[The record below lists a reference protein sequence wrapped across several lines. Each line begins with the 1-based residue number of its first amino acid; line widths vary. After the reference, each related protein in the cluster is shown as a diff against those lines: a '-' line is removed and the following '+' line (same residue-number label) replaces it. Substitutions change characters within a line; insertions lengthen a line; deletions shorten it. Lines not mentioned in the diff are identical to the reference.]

1 MFGKI
6 ATFEWRYQI
15 RQPLFWVVFTIF
27 FLLTF
32 GSVTIDQI
40 QIGSGG
46 NVHKNAPFA
55 MAQTHLILSV
65 FYMFVTAAF
74 VANVIVRDDE
84 TGFGPIIRSTRVTKA
99 DYLLGRFS
107 GAFAAAATTF
117 LSVPLAIFIGSLMP
131 WVDAETLGANRLGD
145 YLFAYGVMALPAVL
159 LTSAVFFA
167 VATITRSMMATYVSV
182 VAFLVA
188 YLTASIFLDRPE
200 FEQGA
205 ALFEPFGLA
214 AYGLATKYWTATE
227 RNSLVPALEG
237 VLLWNRLLSLGLSAG
252 FLALAYGLF
261 RFEVPAA
268 RQPKAARSGSG
279 PQDLAPA
286 PHKGPLPSPQ
296 FDRSGAW
303 AVLTAR
309 TRLEMRQVFLSPAF
323 VVLLALGVV
332 NAAASLWYAN
342 EIYGGAIHPVTRV
355 MIATLRGA
363 FGIIPIIIAIYYAGE
378 LVWRERD
385 RRTHEIID
393 ATPIPDWAFFVPKT
407 LAVSL
412 VLIATLLVG
421 VLTALAIQAIKG
433 WYHFEIG
440 KYLLW
445 YVAPDAVLCILFAVL
460 AVFFQTLAPQKF
472 VGWGLMVLYLISTLV
487 MRNLGLEHDLYRYGA
502 APPVPLSD
510 MNGLGQF
517 WVAQAWLRL
526 YWTAFALVLSVLSYA
541 LWRRGVE
548 TRLAPR
554 LRRLGHRLAGP
565 PGLILAAAL
574 VVFAGVGTFIFIN
587 TNVWNPYRTH
597 LDDERWQADYEKDLL
612 GFETLPQPRIRDVR
626 LEVDITPHT
635 QTVVTHGVYG
645 FENATGAPLRDMH
658 VQFDRDLQIDALAIQ
673 GARPKKTYQKYNYR
687 IFSFDTPMQPG
698 ERRTLSFTTTL
709 AQKGFGNGGLSRRV
723 VDNGTFINDTAIAPG
738 FGVSRDGLLQ
748 DRSKRRKYG
757 LPPERRMA
765 KLGDVAS
772 RANPYLRHDA
782 DWVDADITVTTDAD
796 QIPVAPGYRVS
807 ETVSGGRRT
816 VRFKTEAPIL
826 PFFSIQSAAYQ
837 VRSEAYRGVDLAIYY
852 DAQHPWNIDRM
863 MRAMRA
869 SLDYYQTAF
878 GPYQFRQARI
888 LEFPDYAQFAQSFAN
903 TIPYSEGLGF
913 IADYSDPEKIDLVTY
928 VTAHELAHQWWAHQ
942 IIGADQQGSTVL
954 SETLAQY
961 SALMVMERLY
971 GPEKIRKFLNY
982 ELDSYLRNR
991 GAEVIAELPLAQVEN
1006 QPYIHYRK
1014 GALVMY
1020 RLKDE
1025 IGEAAVNR
1033 ALQSLLKAYGFK
1045 SAPYPNSLDL
1055 IAALRAEAPADK
1067 QGLITDLFEK
1077 ITLYDVKTTRA
1088 VVTPRSD
1095 GRFDVALTLNAKKFY
1110 VDGLG
1115 KETEVPLDEMADV
1128 GAFALKPDNRAFDA
1142 SKVLAFQR
1150 IRLRSGVQ
1158 TLVLTAAKDPKFAG
1172 VDPYA
1177 KRIDRNTDDNV
1188 AAVTRGR

>member
-6 ATFEWRYQI
+6 AAFEWRYQL
-15 RQPLFWVVFTIF
+15 RQPLFWVVFSIF

-55 MAQTHLILSV
+55 LAQTHLILSL

-84 TGFGPIIRSTRVTKA
+84 TGFGPIIRSTRVTRA

-107 GAFAAAATTF
+107 GAFAAAATAF

-131 WVDAETLGANRLGD
+131 WVDAETLGPNRLGD
-145 YLFAYGVMALPAVL
+145 FVFAYGVMALPAIL
-159 LTSAVFFA
+159 LTSAVFFT
-167 VATITRSMMATYVSV
+167 VATVTRSMMATYVSV
-182 VAFLVA
+182 VAFFVA
-188 YLTASIFLDRPE
+188 YLTASILLDRPE

-214 AYGLATKYWTATE
+214 AYGLATKYWTAAE
-227 RNSLVPALEG
+227 RNSLVPALQG
-237 VLLWNRLLSLGLSAG
+237 ALLWNRVFSLALSAG

-261 RFEVPAA
+261 RFEVPAP
-268 RQPKAARSGSG
+268 RQPKAARSGTG
-279 PQDLAPA
+279 RDDVAPA
-286 PHKGPLPSPQ
+286 LHDGPLPAPR
-296 FDRSGAW
+296 FDGRGAW
-303 AVLTAR
+303 TVLVAR
-309 TRLEMRQVFLSPAF
+309 TRLEMAQVFLSPAF

-332 NAAASLWYAN
+332 NAAAGLWYAN
-342 EIYGGAIHPVTRV
+342 DMYGGSIHPVTRV
-355 MIATLRGA
+355 MISTLRGA
-363 FGIIPIIIAIYYAGE
+363 FGIIPIIVAIYYAGE

-421 VLTALAIQAIKG
+421 VLTALSIQAIKG

-445 YVAPDAVLCILFAVL
+445 YVAPDAVLCILLAVL
-460 AVFFQTLAPQKF
+460 AVFLQTLAPQKF

-517 WVAQAWLRL
+517 WIAEVWFRL

-565 PGLILAAAL
+565 AGLVLAAAL
-574 VVFAGVGTFIFIN
+574 VLFAGIGTYIFIN

-612 GFETLPQPRIRDVR
+612 GFETVPQPRIRDVR
-626 LEVDITPHT
+626 LEVDITPHAPS
-635 QTVVTHGVYG
+635 VVTRGVYG
-645 FENATGAPLRDMH
+645 FENATGAPLREMH

-673 GARPKKTYQKYNYR
+673 GARPKRTYQKYNYR

-709 AQKGFGNGGLSRRV
+709 AQKGFANGGLNTQV

-738 FGVSRDGLLQ
+738 FGVSRAGLLQ

-757 LPPERRMA
+757 LPPELRMA
-765 KLGDVAS
+765 KLGDVTS
-772 RANPYLRHDA
+772 RSNHYLRHDA
-782 DWVDADITVTTDAD
+782 DWVRADITVTTDAD

-816 VRFKTEAPIL
+816 VRFKTDAPIL

-837 VRSEAYRGVDLAIYY
+837 VRSEAYKGVDLAIYY

-869 SLDYYQTAF
+869 SLDYYQAAF

-971 GPEKIRKFLNY
+971 GPEKIRKFLKY
-982 ELDSYLRNR
+982 ELDNYLRNR
-991 GAEVIAELPLAQVEN
+991 GAEVIAELPLARVEN

-1014 GALVMY
+1014 GSLVMY

-1033 ALQSLLKAYGFK
+1033 ALRSLLKGYGFK

-1055 IAALRAEAPADK
+1055 IAALRAQAPADK

-1077 ITLYDVKTTRA
+1077 ITVYDVKTTRA
-1088 VVTPRSD
+1088 VVTPRQD
-1095 GRFDVALTLNAKKFY
+1095 GRFDVVLTLNAKKFY

-1115 KETEVPLDEMADV
+1115 KETEAPLDEMGDIGV
-1128 GAFALKPDNRAFDA
+1128 FSLKPDNKAFDA
-1142 SKVLAFQR
+1142 SKVLAFKRLR
-1150 IRLRSGVQ
+1150 IRSGVQ
-1158 TLVLTAAKDPKFAG
+1158 TLALTVAREPKFAG
-1172 VDPYA
+1172 FDPYA
-1177 KRIDRNTDDNV
+1177 KRIDRNADDNI